1 MATERL
7 PMRKILE
14 ILRLRWV
21 LGLTV
26 RETSAALGM
35 STGAVSRTTERAH
48 AAALSYEAASALTH
62 EALERALYPVARRA
76 SAFVEPDV
84 RWIHRELRRV
94 GVTLELLH
102 QEYRAEHGERAL
114 GYSAFCRRYQRWRAR
129 RGPVL
134 RKHYVGGEVLFVD
147 FSGKRPSVVDRLT
160 GKGTEVELFVAVMG
174 ASNFTYVE
182 AVATQRVGDWI
193 GAHTRALDYLG
204 GVPRTVVPD
213 QLRAGVSEPDRYEP
227 RLQRTYEDLGRHYGT
242 AVIPARPRKPR
253 DKAKVEAGVLVAQRW
268 ILARLRDETFFS
280 LEALNARIREL
291 LGDLNARP
299 MKSLGGVSRRELFEG
314 VDQPALMPLPRDRF
328 EPAEWSKARVHEDY
342 HVDVRRHWYSAP
354 FELIGAGGRGAA
366 HRVDGRAVSARPSGR
381 LARAGRHGLPVDDGS
396 TAPTAEPPGG
406 LRRGSRPA
414 DAVGA
419 HGGRGDGRADAAAA
433 RPDAQLRQ
441 HIAAPLGLRAAL
453 AREQVSQG
461 ADREGV
467 RPCARLRSRLLQER
481 RAHLAARPRRGAGA
495 GDHAPERAG
504 DRTRPGPRSRLLRGH
519 RRGGRRCCVNRRWRS
534 STPCVSP

>member
-7 PMRKILE
+7 PMRKVLE

-62 EALERALYPVARRA
+62 EALEAALYPVPTR
-76 SAFVEPDV
+76 SSSFVEPDV

-102 QEYRAEHGERAL
+102 QEYRAEHGEQAL
-114 GYSAFCRRYQRWRAR
+114 GYSAFCRRYQRWRAK

-147 FSGKRPSVVDRLT
+147 FSGKRPSVVDPAT
-160 GKGTEVELFVAVMG
+160 GEVREVELFVAVMG

-182 AVATQRVGDWI
+182 AVATQRVSDWI
-193 GAHTRALDYLG
+193 GAHTRALDFLG

-213 QLRAGVSEPDRYEP
+213 QLRSGVSEPDRYEP

-291 LGDLNARP
+291 LAELNARP
-299 MKSLGGVSRRELFEG
+299 MKSLGGVSRRELFER
-314 VDQPALMPLPRDRF
+314 VDLPALTPLPRDRF

-354 FELIGAGGRGAA
+354 FELIGQEVEVRLTATMVELYRHGRRVASHPRDDTAYQSTTDPRHRPPNHQAVFDAGRDQLMQWARTVGEATTELMQRLLDPAHNFAKTARRRSGYGLRSLESKYPKARLEKACGHVLAFDRVSYKSVERILRLGLDELSAPATPPPSAPAIEHDQVRGADYFA
-366 HRVDGRAVSARPSGR
+366 A
-381 LARAGRHGLPVDDGS
+381 
-396 TAPTAEPPGG
+396 
-406 LRRGSRPA
+406 A
-414 DAVGA
+414 DEEEE
-419 HGGRGDGRADAAAA
+419 DAA
-433 RPDAQLRQ
+433 
-441 HIAAPLGLRAAL
+441 
-453 AREQVSQG
+453 
-461 ADREGV
+461 
-467 RPCARLRSRLLQER
+467 
-481 RAHLAARPRRGAGA
+481 
-495 GDHAPERAG
+495 
-504 DRTRPGPRSRLLRGH
+504 
-519 RRGGRRCCVNRRWRS
+519 
-534 STPCVSP
+534 